1 MAVGMLTEGH
11 LQENATTCRAGRQFA
26 LVSLD
31 PALLHVMISPPEVLC
46 RSWMD
51 DEKSVRIRNGWRGY
65 PESYGVADSGR
76 WPQQDTGVSPWSA
89 RPDGCFAGEQK
100 GRTCYVSSEPDPAAI
115 IVALADLPPSFSITD
130 GNGVEIWK
138 GGQCVAGQNSKDP
151 PLTRGITART
161 DRDQPAFLHIPEE
174 KLTSIDLLLL
184 HEAQHRSRNLV
195 SLVISLA
202 HQSLAAIEDEPLVR
216 AFVERLRSLDAVARI
231 GCEVDGD
238 LCPVPRIV
246 RQVEQR
252 LDDPL
257 RPRITQTG
265 PDVAIAA
272 RWAHLLAIVLHELTA
287 NALRHGAL
295 SIPQGRVDLRWV
307 TVREAPDALTRLVF
321 TWREQHGPPV
331 LTQGRTGFGMRVL
344 RDLIG
349 SNRRCTAVLR
359 MLPSG
364 LVYELSIR
372 LGDGEIRE

>member
-1 MAVGMLTEGH
+1 M
-11 LQENATTCRAGRQFA
+11 
-26 LVSLD
+26 
-31 PALLHVMISPPEVLC
+31 
-46 RSWMD
+46 
-51 DEKSVRIRNGWRGY
+51 
-65 PESYGVADSGR
+65 
-76 WPQQDTGVSPWSA
+76 
-89 RPDGCFAGEQK
+89 
-100 GRTCYVSSEPDPAAI
+100 SSEPDPAAI
-115 IVALADLPPSFSITD
+115 IVALADLPPSFSVTD
-130 GNGVEIWK
+130 CYGAEIWQD
-138 GGQCVAGQNSKDP
+138 GQCVAGRKPEDRSRKH
-151 PLTRGITART
+151 GIMAKT
-161 DRDQPAFLHIPEE
+161 DRDQPVVLHIPED
-174 KLTSIDLLLL
+174 KLAPIDLLLL

-202 HQSLAAIEDEPLVR
+202 HQSLAAIEDDPLVR

-295 SIPQGRVDLRWV
+295 SVPQGRVDLRWV
-307 TVREAPDALTRLVF
+307 IVREAPGALTRLVF
-321 TWREQHGPPV
+321 MWREQDGPPV
-331 LTQGRTGFGMRVL
+331 LPQGRTGFGMRVL

-349 SNRRCTAVLR
+349 SNRRCSAVLR

-364 LVYELSIR
+364 LVYELSIG
-372 LGDGEIRE
+372 LGDAELRE